1 MRYEVY
7 GSLWGTLETSDEVC
21 LHNLTSQGALFEAH
35 QPLPVESVQSIAL
48 TLEGKSA
55 TADVRVRH
63 LHPDPTPEGDQRYLV
78 GVEFL
83 TTSVAF
89 CEAVDQIVAGRD
101 SHA

>member
-1 MRYEVY
+1 MRFEVY
-7 GSLWGTLETSDEVC
+7 GGFWGTLETNDAVC

-48 TLEGKSA
+48 ALEGQAA

-63 LHPDPTPEGDQRYLV
+63 LHPIRELDGDRYLV